1 MYQDLIK
8 PRLVKLI
15 RFIKN
20 KKPDVKMMMHSC
32 GAIFKIIPDLI
43 DAGVEILNPLQYSAE
58 GMDPVEIKKQFGNDL
73 VIWGGGVD
81 TQNILPRGSVQEV
94 KDETKRMLDIFM
106 PGGGFVFAPVHAI
119 QYDVPTENILAMW
132 DTVKEFGRYS

>member
-1 MYQDLIK
+1 MNRSKHKTSAGHKDIQHPFSFILYFLHRTPGKDILGIHSSSPDMYQDLIK

-43 DAGVEILNPLQYSAE
+43 DAGVEILNPLQ
-58 GMDPVEIKKQFGNDL
+58 
-73 VIWGGGVD
+73 
-81 TQNILPRGSVQEV
+81 
-94 KDETKRMLDIFM
+94 
-106 PGGGFVFAPVHAI
+106 
-119 QYDVPTENILAMW
+119 
-132 DTVKEFGRYS
+132 